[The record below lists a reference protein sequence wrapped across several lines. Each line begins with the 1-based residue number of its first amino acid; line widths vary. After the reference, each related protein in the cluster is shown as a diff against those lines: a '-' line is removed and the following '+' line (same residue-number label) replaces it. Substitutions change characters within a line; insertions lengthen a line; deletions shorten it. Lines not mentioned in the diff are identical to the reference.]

1 MADEKDDWNLHDLVE
16 KLSTEG
22 QNSDISEIK
31 SELLSLNQSFRQMLS
46 EVTQLRSAIGNAL
59 D

>member
-1 MADEKDDWNLHDLVE
+1 MADEKDVFE
-16 KLSTEG
+16 KLSPEEQST
-22 QNSDISEIK
+22 DMAEIK

-46 EVTQLRSAIGNAL
+46 EVTQLRSAISNAL